1 MFHKSVIKRK
11 TAEVRKIYYYKVMEG
26 IMTGLFVIFLSVVL
40 MAVPGFYII
49 TRKMFPKMSKR
60 TAGWITC
67 LLTVLLVAAL
77 SLMVWST

>member
-1 MFHKSVIKRK
+1 
-11 TAEVRKIYYYKVMEG
+11 
-26 IMTGLFVIFLSVVL
+26 MTGLFVIFLFVVL

-77 SLMVWST
+77 SLMVWSA